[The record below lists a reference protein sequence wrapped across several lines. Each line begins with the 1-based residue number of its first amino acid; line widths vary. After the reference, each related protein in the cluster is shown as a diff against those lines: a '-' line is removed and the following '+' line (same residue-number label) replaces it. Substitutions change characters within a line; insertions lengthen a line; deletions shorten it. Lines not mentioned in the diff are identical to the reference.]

1 MRSEL
6 QVSLAIEKY
15 ADLVKRICML
25 NLKNYADTED
35 IFQTVFLKYAMSS
48 IDFENDSHEK
58 AWFIRVAMN
67 ASRDLLKNFFRCKT
81 VSIEEV
87 LESSLPSYDS
97 IDCKYKEVLEV
108 VLNLPAKYRD
118 VIYLHYY
125 EGYTAP
131 EIAKILKKNVNTIYT
146 NLTRARKLLRDDLG
160 GMMDE

>member
-35 IFQTVFLKYAMSS
+35 TFQTVFLKYAMSS

-67 ASRDLLKNFFRCKT
+67 ASRDLLKNFFKCKT
-81 VSIEEV
+81 ISIEEV
-87 LESSLPSYDS
+87 LESSMPSCDGIDS
-97 IDCKYKEVLEV
+97 KYKEVLEA